1 MIESFTQFVLL
12 FREYPMNEL
21 YQIQSS
27 PPALNT
33 YAAFQKETKET
44 ILLLNHALRIL
55 AETEDK
61 LHVLDMV
68 VDVEM
73 VEDWKDFS
81 EQFLLQ
87 WQQFVATLPARSAS
101 VEK

>member
-1 MIESFTQFVLL
+1 
-12 FREYPMNEL
+12 MNEL

-27 PPALNT
+27 PPALDA

-68 VDVEM
+68 VDVER

-81 EQFLLQ
+81 DQFLLQ
-87 WQQFVATLPARSAS
+87 WQRFVATLPTRSSS